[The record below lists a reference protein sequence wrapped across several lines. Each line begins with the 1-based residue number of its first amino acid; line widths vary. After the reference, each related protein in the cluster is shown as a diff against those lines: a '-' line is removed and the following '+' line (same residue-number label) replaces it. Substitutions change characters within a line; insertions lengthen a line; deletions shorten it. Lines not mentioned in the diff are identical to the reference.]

1 MGGKGLRLH
10 EFSDLLS
17 VISKVHCTLLDNRVE
32 LSVFQVM
39 VEVCMEVM
47 VEVCMEVTVACMEG
61 EWEVSIE
68 RIKKHVKNTVL
79 LTDIPL

>member
-10 EFSDLLS
+10 VFIDLLS

-39 VEVCMEVM
+39 VEVCMEV
-47 VEVCMEVTVACMEG
+47 TVACTEG

>member
-10 EFSDLLS
+10 VFIDLLS
-17 VISKVHCTLLDNRVE
+17 VINKVHCTLLDNRVE

-39 VEVCMEVM
+39 VEVCMEV
-47 VEVCMEVTVACMEG
+47 TVACMEG

-68 RIKKHVKNTVL
+68 RVKKHVRNTVL
-79 LTDIPL
+79 LTDVPL

>member
-39 VEVCMEVM
+39 VEVCMEV
-47 VEVCMEVTVACMEG
+47 TVACMEG
-61 EWEVSIE
+61 E
-68 RIKKHVKNTVL
+68 
-79 LTDIPL
+79 

>member
-10 EFSDLLS
+10 VFIDLSS

-32 LSVFQVM
+32 LPVFQ
-39 VEVCMEVM
+39 VM

>member
-10 EFSDLLS
+10 VFIDLLS

-39 VEVCMEVM
+39 VEVCMEV
-47 VEVCMEVTVACMEG
+47 TVACMEG
-61 EWEVSIE
+61 EWVVSIE
-68 RIKKHVKNTVL
+68 RIEKHVRNTVL

>member
-1 MGGKGLRLH
+1 MGGKGLRLRV
-10 EFSDLLS
+10 FIDLLS

-39 VEVCMEVM
+39 VEVCMEV
-47 VEVCMEVTVACMEG
+47 TVACMEG

-68 RIKKHVKNTVL
+68 RVKKHVKNTVL

>member
-10 EFSDLLS
+10 VFIDLLS

-39 VEVCMEVM
+39 VEVCMEV
-47 VEVCMEVTVACMEG
+47 TVACMEG

-68 RIKKHVKNTVL
+68 RRKKHVKNTVL